1 MFTKE
6 RMLEKVIS
14 QGYTKLSDGSYSKDI
29 GNYTISLQF
38 WGKKQKPNV
47 IAFSKTPINYLG
59 AIKDVSF
66 RNRYISCI
74 EGSSFSKVY
83 IPMALEILEY
93 RLKSLPNNL
102 PILFKNNLEVSK

>member
-14 QGYTKLSDGSYSKDI
+14 EGYEKLSDGSYSKDI
-29 GNYTISLQF
+29 GNYIIKLEF
-38 WGKKQKPNV
+38 WGKKYKPNV

-59 AIKDVSF
+59 SIKDVFF
-66 RNRYISCI
+66 RKSYISCI

-83 IPMALEILEY
+83 IPMALEMLEH

-102 PILFKNNLEVSK
+102 PVLFAK